1 MVNFHPANRVLTAGI
16 ILFFISLIVM
26 AIGVIF
32 HTNTT
37 ILAYTFLY
45 GGLAFVVS
53 VVVVFLGT
61 LLAARSGKLQARAR
75 EIWNNTK
82 KTK

>member
-1 MVNFHPANRVLTAGI
+1 LTAGI

-32 HTNTT
+32 HTNTA

-53 VVVVFLGT
+53 VVVFLGT
-61 LLAARSGKLQARAR
+61 LLAARSGKLQARAS

>member
-1 MVNFHPANRVLTAGI
+1 MVKFHPANRVLTAGT

-32 HTNTT
+32 HTNIA
-37 ILAYTFLY
+37 ILAFTFIY
-45 GGLAFVVS
+45 GFLAFVVS
-53 VVVVFLGT
+53 AVLVFIGT
-61 LLAARSGKLQARAR
+61 LLAARSGKLQARVR

>member
-1 MVNFHPANRVLTAGI
+1 MVKFHPLNRVMTEGI

-32 HTNTT
+32 HTNIT
-37 ILAYTFLY
+37 ILAFTFLY

-53 VVVVFLGT
+53 VVLVLLGT